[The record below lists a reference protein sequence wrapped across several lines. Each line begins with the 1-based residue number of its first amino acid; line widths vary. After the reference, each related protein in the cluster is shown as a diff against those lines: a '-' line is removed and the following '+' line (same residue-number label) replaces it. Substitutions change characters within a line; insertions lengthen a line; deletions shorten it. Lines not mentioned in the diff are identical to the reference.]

1 MDDLLE
7 EYKSKIE
14 PLLPMAKKAF
24 GSRSNESPEHLAS
37 RQYTQLLTEYYAKGG
52 SLVAMAGELGV
63 VYAGLRRRVTTA
75 DLPVREAR
83 SRSRMDQPEVDAAV
97 ERIKSAKAQ
106 GVEEYHAQIAEEYDN
121 GISLARVAAGLGIS
135 GSGPLYY
142 AVNTSRL
149 RGNDE

>member
-83 SRSRMDQPEVDAAV
+83 
-97 ERIKSAKAQ
+97 
-106 GVEEYHAQIAEEYDN
+106 
-121 GISLARVAAGLGIS
+121 
-135 GSGPLYY
+135 
-142 AVNTSRL
+142 
-149 RGNDE
+149 